1 MVKQDLALHET
12 RLNETSPNSTT
23 RQKLKSHFQ
32 KWWWAYLLIFI
43 LLVLII
49 ILPMYVFSLPPAFV
63 TFPNNKR
70 LITFHLQQ
78 PTNNR
83 II

>member
-49 ILPMYVFSLPPAFV
+49 ILPMYVFSLPPPLCNISQQQ
-63 TFPNNKR
+63 TINHFPSPKNQ
-70 LITFHLQQ
+70 LTIE
-78 PTNNR
+78 
-83 II
+83 

>member
-49 ILPMYVFSLPPAFV
+49 ILPMYVFSLPLCNISQQQ
-63 TFPNNKR
+63 TMKNFPSLK
-70 LITFHLQQ
+70 
-78 PTNNR
+78 TN
-83 II
+83 